1 MEDKTLDVGLLE
13 KSHYKRNE
21 MIKEPKIKLSMVS
34 NLWIKLMTFENAGD
48 VNEGHEH
55 EFDHITLLTNG
66 SLEVDVNGTK
76 STFTAPQIIYIQ
88 KKTIHTMT
96 ALEDNTTA
104 SCVVAIR
111 DSERLEDIVDPDSV
125 PKGINH
131 FTGENE
137 IPAQIV

>member
-1 MEDKTLDVGLLE
+1 MEDKILDVEPLE

-21 MIKEPKIKLSMVS
+21 MIREPKIKLAMVS

-66 SLEVDVNGTK
+66 SVEVDVNGTK
-76 STFTAPQIIYIQ
+76 SIFTAPQIIYTQ

-104 SCVVAIR
+104 SCVIAIR
-111 DSERLEDIVDPDSV
+111 NSERVEDIMDPDSV
-125 PKGINH
+125 PKGINYPSDNH
-131 FTGENE
+131 IIGLT
-137 IPAQIV
+137 IV